1 MRTPGLL
8 RDGSPSAIALWL
20 PLVLDGPLAYA
31 EVSSRLVE
39 QQGRAARARAERRTR
54 VRAAPSVSL
63 GEGAPTRVGGAH

>member
-1 MRTPGLL
+1 VRTRGLL

-39 QQGRAARARAERRTR
+39 QPVVRRALGPSAGHAC
-54 VRAAPSVSL
+54 AASRP
-63 GEGAPTRVGGAH
+63 